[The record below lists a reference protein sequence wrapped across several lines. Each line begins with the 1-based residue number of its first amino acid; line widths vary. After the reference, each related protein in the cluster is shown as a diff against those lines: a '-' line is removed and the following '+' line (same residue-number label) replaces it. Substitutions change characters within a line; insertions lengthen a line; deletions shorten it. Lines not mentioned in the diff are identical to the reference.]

1 MSLGMRRQALVCED
15 NPALR
20 SAFNDLVEAHGWTTV
35 EVSTATDAIDKA
47 TALHPDL
54 VLVDIGLVGMSGLE
68 SIPRL
73 RAGSPDVRV
82 VALSDSRRGLDLC
95 LGAGACAVVQ
105 TSDLARLD
113 EILTGLEIREAEE
126 AA

>member
-1 MSLGMRRQALVCED
+1 MRRQALVCED

-20 SAFNDLVEAHGWTTV
+20 STFGDLIEAHGWTTV

-73 RAGSPDVRV
+73 RAGCPDVRV
-82 VALSDSRRGLDLC
+82 VAVSGTRRGLDLC
-95 LGAGACAVVQ
+95 LTAGACAVVE

-113 EILTGLEIREAEE
+113 EVLTFLEAGE